1 MKTDLAN
8 LGLSLRGTTDRISQ
22 KAPQSMLAGM
32 NKGEA
37 NRQQPAEASSFD
49 QVFKQKSEPKVET
62 TYANGKP
69 VPIEKDVNRGI
80 PDKGENPNVQSGT
93 TRDEPRMVSKEKN
106 NWDDSGSVSK
116 SRENSGESEDAN
128 EISTKEGSQ
137 TQNKELS
144 KQQQAM
150 LKFMDSM
157 ENEFGIPPTRIV
169 EAMAQLPADAQESPP
184 IETAPQVIDKLNL
197 PEEQQDRAL
206 AMYVAMLSQMKAPP
220 QVKAPEAFMDAVG
233 RLHWC

>member
-1 MKTDLAN
+1 
-8 LGLSLRGTTDRISQ
+8 
-22 KAPQSMLAGM
+22 MLAGM

-116 SRENSGESEDAN
+116 SRENSERVKMRMRSRQKRDHKRRIKSSAN
-128 EISTKEGSQ
+128 N
-137 TQNKELS
+137 NK
-144 KQQQAM
+144 
-150 LKFMDSM
+150 
-157 ENEFGIPPTRIV
+157 R
-169 EAMAQLPADAQESPP
+169 
-184 IETAPQVIDKLNL
+184 
-197 PEEQQDRAL
+197 
-206 AMYVAMLSQMKAPP
+206 
-220 QVKAPEAFMDAVG
+220 
-233 RLHWC
+233 C